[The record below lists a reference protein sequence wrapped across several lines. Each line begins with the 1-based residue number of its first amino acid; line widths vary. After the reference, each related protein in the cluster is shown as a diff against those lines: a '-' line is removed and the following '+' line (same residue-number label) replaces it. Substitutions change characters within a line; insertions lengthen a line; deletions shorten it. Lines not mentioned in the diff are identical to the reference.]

1 MPRIRALKHDFFM
14 DEETAALPPDAQLLL
29 LALSTLADR
38 DGLLED
44 RPVRIK
50 AQVFPYRD
58 VDVDAHLNTLAKAG
72 QVVRYEAAGK
82 RCLFLVHFA
91 RDQKPHPKE
100 TSLNL
105 PHPPE
110 KGREISRKGPDASGR
125 VPMVVGCGSG
135 SGNGCGSSLSA
146 SADDPEELPDAT
158 DDAQPVAQTP
168 LFAAEPKPEKPK
180 GPDPEA
186 LRALWNR
193 LAPPKGLQRWEAMSK
208 ARAGAARASLA
219 AVPDLARWEAWL
231 SHELARPWNLGE
243 NGTGWRADV
252 DWLLRAK
259 TRDLVADFN
268 PTAAPK
274 PVEPPAPKKFVV
286 M

>member
-58 VDVDAHLNTLAKAG
+58 VDVDAHLNTLAEAG
-72 QVVRYEAAGK
+72 QVMRYEAAGK

-110 KGREISRKGPDASGR
+110 KVREISGQSQDASRR

-135 SGNGCGSSLSA
+135 SGNGCGSSSLSA
-146 SADDPEELPDAT
+146 SADEPEDLPDAT
-158 DDAQPVAQTP
+158 EDAHPVTQPP
-168 LFAAEPKPEKPK
+168 LIAVEPEKPK

-208 ARAGAARASLA
+208 GRAGRCRAALA
-219 AVPDLARWEAWL
+219 AVPDVAKWEAWL
-231 SHELARPWNLGE
+231 THELARPWNLGQ
-243 NGTGWRADV
+243 NDTGWRADV
-252 DWLLRAK
+252 DWFLRDK

-268 PTAAPK
+268 PATAPK
-274 PVEPPAPKKFVV
+274 PPEAPAPRKMMVL
-286 M
+286 